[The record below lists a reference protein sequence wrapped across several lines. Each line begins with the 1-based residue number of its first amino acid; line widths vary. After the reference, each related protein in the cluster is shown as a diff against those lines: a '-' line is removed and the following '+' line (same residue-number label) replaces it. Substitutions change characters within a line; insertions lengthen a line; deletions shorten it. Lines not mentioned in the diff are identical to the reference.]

1 MSEIDGVILNEILE
15 NTKLVKKVVVDDV
28 VEKQQKKKEQ
38 SSQRKA
44 ESKFKNVGAKFNESE
59 QAEIKS
65 RLDDLS
71 VNQSQ
76 YIKKLIQDDLRTKT
90 DSSEEVVVLN
100 ETIAPND
107 NYEALEATSKRV
119 IELEKEQE
127 EKNNLIVDYLKQKD
141 TYKNRVKS
149 FNELSLFEKIK
160 YVIKGKKV

>member
-65 RLDDLS
+65 RLEDLS
-71 VNQSQ
+71 CNQSQ
-76 YIKKLIQDDLRTKT
+76 YIKKLIQADLSTKT
-90 DSSEEVVVLN
+90 ESSDEVVVVN
-100 ETIAPND
+100 ETIAPD
-107 NYEALEATSKRV
+107 VKYEALEAISERV
-119 IELEKEQE
+119 KLF
-127 EKNNLIVDYLKQKD
+127 NNLSMFD
-141 TYKNRVKS
+141 
-149 FNELSLFEKIK
+149 KIK
-160 YVIKGKKV
+160 YIILEKQI